1 MIGRIR
7 RAISEFRLRRRIA
20 GLTADQ
26 RTVLLAASIHE
37 AVPFQGEG
45 VHVFLRDERIPRSEA
60 YVCSLGEIGPRDAED
75 WLIAEVLRR
84 EPAHPA
90 LADTVRK

>member
-1 MIGRIR
+1 MIGRIL
-7 RAISEFRLRRRIA
+7 RAISEFRLGRRIA
-20 GLTADQ
+20 GLTSGQ
-26 RTVLLAASIHE
+26 REALLAASIHE

-45 VHVFLRDERIPRSEA
+45 VHVFLRDERIPRREA

-75 WLIAEVLRR
+75 WLIADLLRR

-90 LADTVRK
+90 LADAVLK